1 MTNREIRLELEKWG
15 DSPSIINFEDD
26 IIPPTTVWYS
36 EEKNAMVAE
45 CGDCFVEIPFIYDVH
60 TDMYQCF
67 EDMEEAIKVFY
78 EFKKIEE
85 EDNSN
90 D

>member
-1 MTNREIRLELEKWG
+1 MVFRR
-15 DSPSIINFEDD
+15 
-26 IIPPTTVWYS
+26 
-36 EEKNAMVAE
+36 KNAMVAE
-45 CGDCFVEIPFIYDVH
+45 CGESFVEIPFSYDVH

-67 EDMEEAIKVFY
+67 EDMKEAIEVFY

-85 EDNSN
+85 EDNN